1 MENNDTIIANDTANR
16 EKNKKTLKIVGA
28 VVVGIIFIAAIG
40 GSDSSTKQTTDTTY
54 TPDTSYVAPTTPVD
68 NSAAWSTWK
77 NGYLPVWQSFYS
89 HYQQTMVDLGNG
101 DIGAASNDY
110 LAMSYDA
117 VDMMQ
122 WDNSPSFTI
131 NSDVDALAADIN
143 TMCVEGNQSLIN
155 ISNGGSM
162 TYGFQSAVDA
172 VKADIAA
179 MTDDLNNINNGSY

>member
-1 MENNDTIIANDTANR
+1 MEENLNQ

-28 VVVGIIFIAAIG
+28 VIAGIIVLSIIG
-40 GSDSSTKQTTDTTY
+40 GGGSTKKQHNNSNGDY

-68 NSAAWSTWK
+68 DSAAWSTWK

-89 HYQQTMVDLGNG
+89 HYQQTMVDLSNG

-110 LAMSYDA
+110 LSMSYDA

-143 TMCVEGNQSLIN
+143 ALCVEGNQSLIN
-155 ISNGGSM
+155 ISNGGDI
-162 TYGFQSAVDA
+162 TYGFQGAANA
-172 VKADIAA
+172 VKTDINT
-179 MTDDLNNINNGSY
+179 MTIDLQNVNNGSY